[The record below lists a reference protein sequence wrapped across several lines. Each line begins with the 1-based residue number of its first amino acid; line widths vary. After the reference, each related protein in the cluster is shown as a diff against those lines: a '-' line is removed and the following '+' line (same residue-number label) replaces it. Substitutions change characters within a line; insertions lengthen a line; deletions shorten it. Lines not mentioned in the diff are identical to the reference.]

1 MVKFLVFLIAA
12 LIGLGLVG
20 LSFLFSSGIIWLI
33 CWAFNLIFSWKAA
46 FGLWLLLLLISGF
59 FKADVKVEK

>member
-1 MVKFLVFLIAA
+1 MAKFLAFLIAA

-20 LSFLFSSGIIWLI
+20 LSFLFNAGIIWLI

-46 FGLWLLLLLISGF
+46 FGLWLLLLLVSSF
-59 FKADVKVEK
+59 FKVDVKVEK